1 MENIFYVYILAN
13 KNNSV
18 LYTGMTSELTRRVEE
33 HRGKFSEQ
41 SFSAK
46 YNVAKLVYYETH
58 EGFES
63 AYFREKQIKGGSRR
77 KKIELIEKNNK
88 DWEDLYEKIMNDP
101 I

>member
-1 MENIFYVYILAN
+1 MGDIFYVYILAN

-33 HRGKFSEQ
+33 HRAKFSEQ

-46 YNVAKLVYYETH
+46 YNLTKLVYFETH
-58 EGFES
+58 ESFES
-63 AYFREKQIKGGSRR
+63 AHFRERQIKAGSRR
-77 KKIELIEKNNK
+77 KKIELIEKDNK
-88 DWEDLYEKIMNDP
+88 DWEDLYEKIMNEP